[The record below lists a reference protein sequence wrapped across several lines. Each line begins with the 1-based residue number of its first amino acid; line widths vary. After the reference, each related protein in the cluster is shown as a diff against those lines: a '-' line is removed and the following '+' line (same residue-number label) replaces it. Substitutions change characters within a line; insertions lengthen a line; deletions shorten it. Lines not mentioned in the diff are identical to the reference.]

1 MKRLCV
7 SRCPKEGDYMLSC
20 LPTKLLSCKKNNNPH
35 FEVSIYDSD
44 VETPRIGS
52 QCIPSDPI
60 LRNKL
65 NIQSGSV
72 GNAGKYRSIL
82 NGLKISAIFA
92 IILGAIFFLIIQCF
106 PLLIS
111 RTVILLGAIGL
122 LILSLLILFTRV
134 DLFRVISGFKIF
146 VIVILILIAIMLLY
160 TVFTQP
166 L

>member
-1 MKRLCV
+1 
-7 SRCPKEGDYMLSC
+7 MLTC
-20 LPTKLLSCKKNNNPH
+20 LPTKLLSCKKNNNPN
-35 FEVSIYDSD
+35 FEVIIYDSE

-60 LRNKL
+60 LRSKL
-65 NIQSGSV
+65 SIQGG
-72 GNAGKYRSIL
+72 GNAGKYRAIL

-92 IILGAIFFLIIQCF
+92 IILGAIFFIVIQCF
-106 PLLIS
+106 PLLIP
-111 RTVILLGAIGL
+111 RTVIGLGALGL